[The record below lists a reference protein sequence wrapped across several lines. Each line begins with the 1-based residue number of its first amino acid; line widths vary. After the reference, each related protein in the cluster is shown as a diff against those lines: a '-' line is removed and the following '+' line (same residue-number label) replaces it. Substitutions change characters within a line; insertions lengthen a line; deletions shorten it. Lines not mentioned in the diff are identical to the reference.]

1 LRFRNI
7 VVYCGM
13 KQTQEPIK
21 MLEIPTI
28 ESSKKS
34 KNEDSFES
42 NYHKYEDQ
50 CAVCGK
56 GIKSVKYEINTIYGG
71 EMYLANDHENYNDA
85 WRMAVGSECQKK
97 IPVEYLI
104 KK

>member
-1 LRFRNI
+1 
-7 VVYCGM
+7 M

-56 GIKSVKYEINTIYGG
+56 GIKSVQYEINTIYGG
-71 EMYLANDHENYNDA
+71 EMYLANDKADYDNA
-85 WRMAVGSECQKK
+85 WTMAVGSECKKK
-97 IPVEYLI
+97 IPAEYLI
-104 KK
+104 NK

>member
-1 LRFRNI
+1 ME
-7 VVYCGM
+7 M
-13 KQTQEPIK
+13 KQTQEPIS
-21 MLEIPTI
+21 MVEIPTI

-34 KNEDSFES
+34 RNEDSFES

-56 GIKSVKYEINTIYGG
+56 GIKSVKYQINTIYGG
-71 EMYLANDHENYNDA
+71 EMYLANDHAHYDDA

-97 IPVEYLI
+97 IPSDYLI
-104 KK
+104 EK

>member
-1 LRFRNI
+1 
-7 VVYCGM
+7 M
-13 KQTQEPIK
+13 KQTQEPIL
-21 MLEIPTI
+21 MVEIPTI
-28 ESSKKS
+28 DSSKKD
-34 KNEDSFES
+34 KNDDLFES

-56 GIKSVKYEINTIYGG
+56 GIKSVKYQINTIYGG
-71 EMYLANDHENYNDA
+71 EMYLADDDNFYDEA

-97 IPVEYLI
+97 IPDAYLI